1 MGFTI
6 FIKNLLIKAYVMQAY
21 FRTNLSSA
29 NYITYVFENKH
40 DIKLMKYMLRIVFLN
55 EEMHIVFHK

>member
-29 NYITYVFENKH
+29 NYITYVFENKD
-40 DIKLMKYMLRIVFLN
+40 DIKLMKIYVKNCIL
-55 EEMHIVFHK
+55 K